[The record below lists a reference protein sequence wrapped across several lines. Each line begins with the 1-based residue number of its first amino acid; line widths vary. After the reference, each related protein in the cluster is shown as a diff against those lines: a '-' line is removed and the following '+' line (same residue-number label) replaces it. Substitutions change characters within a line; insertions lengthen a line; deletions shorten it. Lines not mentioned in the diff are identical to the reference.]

1 MRLLAALLLMLWA
14 SVALAIDPSEQLDD
28 PVLEERARDISA
40 GLRCPVCTSESI
52 DESTA
57 PVARELRMLVRERL
71 LAGDTDEEVLA
82 FIVARYDEEVL
93 LRPTTD
99 GANII
104 LWLAGPAM
112 LLAGIGFGWAAIRR
126 RPETPDS
133 DLTAEEEARLNEIL
147 ER

>member
-1 MRLLAALLLMLWA
+1 MRLLAALVLSLWA

-52 DESTA
+52 DESSA

-71 LAGDTDEEVLA
+71 LAGDTDEEVVA

-93 LRPTTD
+93 LRPSSD
-99 GANII
+99 GANLI

-112 LLAGIGFGWAAIRR
+112 LLAGLGFGWAAIRR

-133 DLTAEEEARLNEIL
+133 TLSPEEEARLSEIL
-147 ER
+147 GR